1 MYGHDLK
8 IKYGELHIYYPLKF
22 ETKQKYVD
30 VCKVIE
36 QSKILFS
43 QEYQEKIMDALGCSL
58 SQTIDDIKK

>member
-1 MYGHDLK
+1 MNGHDLK

-36 QSKILFS
+36 QSKIFFH
-43 QEYQEKIMDALGCSL
+43 KNIR
-58 SQTIDDIKK
+58 KKLRML